1 MFRPAVLVL
10 ALLAATPLAPA
21 RKGEPPSPE
30 AFFGYRLGAES
41 RLPTWD
47 QTAAYLRVIDDTS
60 ARVAVEE
67 LGRTTEGRPFLLVT
81 IAATDNAAARRAA
94 REAQR
99 RLADPRVTTAE
110 QASRL
115 AESGKAVVLLGAGIH
130 SNETGGTPALLEVVW
145 HLATDRSPQTDHL
158 LRNLIVLLVPSL
170 NPDGQQHMAEW
181 VAANAGTPYESAPLP
196 DLYHRY
202 AGHDNNRDAFMQTQV
217 ETRMLSRV
225 LYHDWRPEV
234 FHDLHQMGPARARIF
249 VPPYRSPVN
258 PNIDALVWTGAN
270 LLGQSM
276 ASQLLSEGKTGVL
289 WGETYNGYW
298 QGANSTTAWWHNVIG
313 VLSEVASARL
323 ATSVLQEP
331 ARPAPGSLAPARPR
345 AAGTAQLPPPSDVQ
359 YRANYPEPW
368 LGGPWTPRDVI
379 DYHLSAVFGL
389 LDSVASNRAWVKR
402 QFHTMH
408 RRTIDRF
415 AAGAPWG
422 YLVPAEQHD
431 ASALAEFVRVLSAGG
446 AELESVTR
454 TSGQALAGDLLIRLA
469 QPDGRWIKDLLEA
482 QVYPEPAGRAERPY
496 DITGW
501 TLGLQLGLDIR
512 RLDAPLEVAT
522 APLDTARF
530 QSGGVEGRGDVFVVP
545 RESNASATLVNRLW
559 TSGASIGWTREP
571 VEWGGKAMAA
581 GAFVVTGIDRPA
593 IERHATAAGV
603 TVRAVPADLVSSISP
618 LRRPRVAVLEPWGG
632 AIDAGWTRWVLER
645 HGFEYVHLRPTALQA
660 PAALDGV
667 DVVIVPD
674 VPIRDLMRGLTGSHV
689 RPEHRG
695 GLEQGGVGTLKQF
708 VHGGGI
714 VVTLGNAGEFAVDH
728 LDVPAS
734 IAVRTDVADMTF
746 VPGSLLSARSHPGH
760 PVTRGLPEDLTVMSV
775 MNHGYAPA
783 RGGESLQPIVRYGG
797 TPLLRSGY
805 ATGEAR
811 LQGTLAAFEAPIG
824 RGRVVVLG
832 FRAQHRAQT
841 LATFKLL
848 FNAILLGGEALP
860 PEPLTAG
867 Q

>member
-1 MFRPAVLVL
+1 MSRLTALVF
-10 ALLAATPLAPA
+10 ALLAATPLTPAPKSEA
-21 RKGEPPSPE
+21 PSPG
-30 AFFGYRLGAES
+30 AFFGYRLGAEG

-47 QTAAYLRVIDDTS
+47 ETAAYLRVIDEAS
-60 ARVAVEE
+60 SRVAVEA

-81 IAATDNAAARRAA
+81 IAATDSASARHAA

-99 RLADPRVTTAE
+99 RLADPRVTTPE

-115 AESGKAVVLLGAGIH
+115 AEGGRAVVLLGAGLH

-145 HLATDRSPQTDHL
+145 HLATDRSPETEHL
-158 LRNLIVLLVPSL
+158 LRNLIVLVVPSQ

-181 VAANAGTPYESAPLP
+181 VAANAGTPYAGAPLP

-258 PNIDALVWTGAN
+258 PNIDPLVWTGTN
-270 LLGQSM
+270 LLGQTM
-276 ASQLLSEGKTGVL
+276 AARLLSEGKTGVL

-298 QGANSTTAWWHNVIG
+298 QGANSTTPWWHNVIG
-313 VLSEVASARL
+313 MLSEVASARV
-323 ATSVLQEP
+323 ATPVFQES
-331 ARPAPGSLAPARPR
+331 ARPAPGSLAPERPR
-345 AAGTAQLPPPSDVQ
+345 VAGTAELPPPSDVQ

-368 LGGPWTPRDVI
+368 LGGTWTPRDVI
-379 DYHLSAVFGL
+379 DYHVSAVFGL
-389 LDSVASNRAWVKR
+389 LEGVANNRAWVKR
-402 QFHTMH
+402 HFHGMH
-408 RRTIDRF
+408 RRTIERF
-415 AAGAPWG
+415 AGGGPWG
-422 YLVPAEQHD
+422 YLVPSGQHD
-431 ASALAEFVRVLSAGG
+431 PSALAEFVRVLSAGG
-446 AELESVTR
+446 AEVEHVTR
-454 TSGQALAGDLLIRLA
+454 GSGQARPGDLLVRLA

-482 QVYPEPAGRAERPY
+482 QVHPEPAGRAEQPY

-512 RLDAPLEVAT
+512 RLDV
-522 APLDTARF
+522 PLDVETSPLDATRF
-530 QSGGVEGRGDVFVVP
+530 QTGGVEGRGDAFVVP
-545 RESNASATLVNRLW
+545 RELNASVTLVNRLW
-559 TSGASIGWTREP
+559 TSSASIAWTREP
-571 VEWGGKAMAA
+571 VEAGHTTIAA
-581 GAFVVTGIDRPA
+581 GAFVVTGIDRA
-593 IERHATAAGV
+593 AMQRHATAAGV
-603 TVRAVPADLVSSISP
+603 KVHAVDGGLVPSVSP

-645 HGFEYVHLRPTALQA
+645 HGFDYVRLRPPALQA
-660 PAALDGV
+660 SDALDGL

-695 GLEQGGVGTLKQF
+695 GLEERGVGVLKRF
-708 VHGGGI
+708 VHGGGT

-728 LDVPAS
+728 LDVPAT
-734 IAVRTDVADMTF
+734 IAVRTDVPDMTF
-746 VPGSLLSARSHPGH
+746 VPGSLLSAQSQSGH
-760 PVTRGLPEDLTVMSV
+760 PVARGLPPDLTVMSV
-775 MNHGYAPA
+775 MNHGYAPG

-797 TPLLRSGY
+797 DPLLKSGL
-805 ATGEAR
+805 AIGEAR

-832 FRAQHRAQT
+832 FRVQHRAQT
-841 LATFKLL
+841 LSTFKLL
-848 FNAILLGGEALP
+848 FNAVLLAGEAVA

>member
-1 MFRPAVLVL
+1 MFRSAALVF
-10 ALLAATPLAPA
+10 AILAATPLTPA
-21 RKGEPPSPE
+21 RKGEAPTPE
-30 AFFGYRLGAES
+30 TFFGYRLGAEG

-47 QTAAYLRVIDDTS
+47 QTAAYLRVIDAAST
-60 ARVAVEE
+60 RVAVEE
-67 LGRTTEGRPFLLVT
+67 LGRTTEGRPFLLAT
-81 IAATDNAAARRAA
+81 IAATDNAADRRAA

-99 RLADPRVTTAE
+99 RLADPRVTTPE
-110 QASRL
+110 EASRL
-115 AESGKAVVLLGAGIH
+115 ADTGKAVVLLGAGIH

-145 HLATDRSPQTDHL
+145 QLATDRSPQTDHV
-158 LRNLIVLLVPSL
+158 LRNLIVLVVPSQ
-170 NPDGQQHMAEW
+170 NPDGQQRMAEW
-181 VAANAGTPYESAPLP
+181 VAANAGTPYEGAPLP

-217 ETRMLSRV
+217 ETRLVSRV

-234 FHDLHQMGPARARIF
+234 FHDLHQMGPSRARIF

-258 PNIDALVWTGAN
+258 PNIDPLVWTGTN
-270 LLGQSM
+270 LLGQTM
-276 ASQLLSEGKTGVL
+276 ASRLLSEGKTGVL

-298 QGANSTTAWWHNVIG
+298 QGANSTTPWWHNVLG
-313 VLSEVASARL
+313 VLSEVASARM
-323 ATSVLQEP
+323 ATSVVQEP

-345 AAGTAQLPPPSDVQ
+345 AGGTAQLPPPSDVQ

-389 LDSVASNRAWVKR
+389 LEGVANNRAGVKR
-402 QFHTMH
+402 QFHTMQ
-408 RRTIDRF
+408 RRTVERF
-415 AAGAPWG
+415 AAGGPWG
-422 YLVPAEQHD
+422 YHVPAEQHD
-431 ASALAEFVRVLSAGG
+431 PSALAEFVRVLSAGG
-446 AELESVTR
+446 AEMESVAR
-454 TSGQALAGDLLIRLA
+454 ESGPARPGDLLVRLA

-482 QVYPEPAGRAERPY
+482 QVYPEPAARIERPY
-496 DITGW
+496 DITAW
-501 TLGLQLGLDIR
+501 TLGLQLGLDVR
-512 RLDAPLEVAT
+512 RLDVPLQVET
-522 APLDTARF
+522 TPLDIARF
-530 QSGGVEGRGDVFVVP
+530 RDGGVKGRGDAFVAP
-545 RESNASATLVNRLW
+545 RESNASVTLVNRLW
-559 TSGASIGWTREP
+559 TSGARIGSTREP
-571 VEWGGKAMAA
+571 VELSDETLAA
-581 GAFVVTGIDRPA
+581 GAFVITGIDRPA
-593 IERHATAAGV
+593 MQRHATAAGV
-603 TVRAVPADLVSSISP
+603 TVRAVPADLVPSISP

-645 HGFEYVHLRPTALQA
+645 HAFQYVHLRPTALQA
-660 PAALDGV
+660 AEALDGL

-674 VPIRDLMRGLTGSHV
+674 VPIRDLMRGTTGSHV

-695 GLEQGGVGTLKQF
+695 GLDERGVGSLKRF
-708 VHGGGI
+708 VHAGGI
-714 VVTLGNAGEFAVDH
+714 VVTLGNAGEFALDH

-734 IAVRTDVADMTF
+734 IAVRSDVADITF

-760 PVTRGLPEDLTVMSV
+760 PVARGLPGDLTVMSV

-783 RGGESLQPIVRYGG
+783 RGGESVQPIVRYGG
-797 TPLLRSGY
+797 TPLLKSGY

-811 LQGTLAAFEAPIG
+811 LQGMLAAFDAPIG

-832 FRAQHRAQT
+832 FRVQHRAQT
-841 LATFKLL
+841 LSTFKLL